1 MVLQATSIS
10 NYYNHC
16 LMFQMRHRNSSFSFP
31 AKTFAVFVVIFILG
45 LLCIDIFR
53 ITGTSSLIKGCFY
66 SIISGIRSI
75 FQTNEHTVCKQLG
88 KVTTYSPCFPSTL
101 LDSKVACHDSFS
113 CEQKTS
119 KRTKPKSS
127 TYLSRRAFFSALYT
141 DDQFLDGALILGYT
155 IKKHHPHY
163 PMYMLYLNSMLSNR
177 TLCSLRQVGW
187 IPLIVE
193 NIPPP
198 LKGTWSHFINQFT
211 KLTLWNMTQFDS
223 IIYLDS
229 DSLVLDDISH
239 LHELVADP
247 SRTHFEFAAVADN
260 WHGKFAYHFNAG
272 VLVLHPSAA
281 VFNELIRTMSLP
293 GNYEPT
299 MAEQAFLN
307 AFFQL
312 RYLQLPLIY
321 NVNLAMY
328 SAYPDLWKQLQS
340 DFKIVHFTLVKPF
353 LNQSDE
359 AYEFPLQLYHRAW
372 HEYRKS
378 EWASQVES
386 ICSK

>member
-1 MVLQATSIS
+1 
-10 NYYNHC
+10 
-16 LMFQMRHRNSSFSFP
+16 MFQMRHRNSSFP
-31 AKTFAVFVVIFILG
+31 VLAKTCVVFIIIFIMG
-45 LLCIDIFR
+45 LYYINVVRTPAGLYPIKQCIYNV
-53 ITGTSSLIKGCFY
+53 TPV
-66 SIISGIRSI
+66 IRPTC
-75 FQTNEHTVCKQLG
+75 QPNEQMVCKRLG
-88 KVTTYSPCFPSTL
+88 EVTIYSPCFSSTL

-113 CEQKTS
+113 CDKETS
-119 KRTKPKSS
+119 KRTEPKSS
-127 TYLSRRAFFSALYT
+127 TNFSRRAFFSALYT

-163 PMYMLYLNSMLSNR
+163 PMYILYLNSMLSNR

-187 IPLIVE
+187 IPLVVQ

-229 DSLVLDDISH
+229 DNLVLDDIAH

-247 SRTHFEFAAVADN
+247 SRTRFEFAAVADN

-353 LNQSDE
+353 LNQSNK
-359 AYEFPLQLYHRAW
+359 AYDFPLQLYHHAW

-378 EWASQVES
+378 KWASQVEA
-386 ICSK
+386 ICMK